1 MYQNCCRKCGSTS
14 LYTGNK
20 GNNTGLYCSDCGA
33 WVKWLS
39 KDELRAFKHSQK
51 NQSDEKL
58 NYSELREE
66 IHRILCDFLEHECPV
81 QNDGEFDFDDFEY
94 LEFRTDDILRLI
106 KRQGGTY

>member
-14 LYTGNK
+14 LYTENK

-33 WVKWLS
+33 WIKWLG
-39 KDELRAFKHSQK
+39 KDELRAFNHSQK

-66 IHRILCDFLEHECPV
+66 IHKILCDFLEYECPI
-81 QNDGEFDFDDFEY
+81 QNDGEFDFEY
-94 LEFRTDDILRLI
+94 MEFRTDEILRLI